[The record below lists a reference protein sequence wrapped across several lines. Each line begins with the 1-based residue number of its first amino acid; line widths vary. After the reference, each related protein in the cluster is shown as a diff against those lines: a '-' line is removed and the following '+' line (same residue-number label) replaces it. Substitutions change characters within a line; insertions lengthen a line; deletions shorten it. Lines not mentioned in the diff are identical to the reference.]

1 VTAAPPDATPDPA
14 AAPAPVAPAPG
25 FPRTFWTAI
34 GAELLE
40 RTAYYGP
47 ISVLALYMKT
57 AVVDGGLGF
66 PPGRA
71 SLLRSLL
78 WWLIYVLSLVSG
90 AVADRYGFRAA
101 LCVAFAALSCGYYV
115 AGHVSS
121 FVGMLAAVLCI
132 SIGGSIIKPTISGTV
147 RKTAGERQSYG
158 FAIFYMVV
166 NIGGLLGPVL
176 VNPVRN
182 HYGWR
187 SLFWVGVIA
196 CLAALLLVATLYR
209 EPAGTR
215 GDARPLGR
223 VLGDTL
229 LVVKHWKFM
238 ALIGIYALF
247 ETTWVQLFGA
257 VELYIPTYLD
267 PGTKTY
273 VELIT
278 AIDAAMIVVFQ
289 LLVTKLS
296 ARLRATRAILVGFVI
311 SSLAWLINLVPP
323 LLGLTARVSLFGQTM
338 SVGVVFMAVSIAV
351 FSVGEM
357 MSGARYFEYV
367 ASMAPKDKVGLF
379 MGYGFLSIA
388 FGSALGDPL
397 GTFLLWFCGER
408 LKQPHLIFPAL
419 CLLGLLAAFL
429 LWIYDVK
436 VARPQAPPPSPV

>member
-1 VTAAPPDATPDPA
+1 MTSSPPGVSP
-14 AAPAPVAPAPG
+14 APAPAPAAPRTLLG
-25 FPRTFWTAI
+25 FGRTFWTAI

-57 AVVDGGLGF
+57 AVAEGGLGL

-78 WWLIYVLSLVSG
+78 WWLIYVLSLLSG
-90 AVADRYGFRAA
+90 AIADRYGFRAA
-101 LCVAFAALSCGYYV
+101 LCVAFTALSCGYYI
-115 AGHVSS
+115 AGHVTS
-121 FVGMLAAVLCI
+121 FLGMLAAVLCI

-182 HYGWR
+182 TYGWR

-196 CLAALLLVATLYR
+196 CLVALALVATLYR
-209 EPAGTR
+209 EPAGAR
-215 GDARPLGR
+215 GEARSLGR
-223 VLGDTL
+223 VLADTA

-238 ALIGIYALF
+238 VLIGIYGLF

-267 PGTKTY
+267 PGTKKY

-278 AIDAAMIVVFQ
+278 AIDAAMIVAFQ
-289 LLVTKLS
+289 LLVTRLS
-296 ARLRATRAILVGFVI
+296 VRMRATRAILIGFVI
-311 SSLAWLINLVPP
+311 SSLAWLINLLPP
-323 LLGLTARVSLFGQTM
+323 LLGLTGKVTLLGQTM
-338 SVGVVFMAVSIAV
+338 NIGVVFMGVSIAV
-351 FSVGEM
+351 FAVGEM

-367 ASMAPKDKVGLF
+367 ASMAPKGRVGLF
-379 MGYGFLSIA
+379 MGYSFLSIA

-419 CLLGLLAAFL
+419 CTIGLLAAFL

-436 VARPQAPPPSPV
+436 VARKQAEAA

>member
-1 VTAAPPDATPDPA
+1 VTSPSDAGPASAPP
-14 AAPAPVAPAPG
+14 APAPG
-25 FPRTFWTAI
+25 LLGFGRTFWTAI
-34 GAELLE
+34 TAELLE

-57 AVVDGGLGF
+57 ALVEGGLGL

-90 AVADRYGFRAA
+90 AVADRFGFRAA
-101 LCVAFAALSCGYYV
+101 ICVAFAALAAGYYV

-121 FVGMLAAVLCI
+121 FVGMLAAVLLI

-147 RKTAGERQSYG
+147 RKTSGERQSYG
-158 FAIFYMVV
+158 FGIFYMVV

-196 CLAALLLVATLYR
+196 SLVALGLVAALYR
-209 EPAGTR
+209 EPAGAR
-215 GDARPLGR
+215 GDARPFGR
-223 VLGDTL
+223 VLADTVR
-229 LVVKHWKFM
+229 VVRHWRFM
-238 ALIGIYALF
+238 ALVGIYALF
-247 ETTWVQLFGA
+247 QTTWVQLFGA

-267 PGTKTY
+267 PNTKSY

-278 AIDAAMIVVFQ
+278 SIDAAMIIVFQ

-296 ARLRATRAILVGFVI
+296 MRMRATRAILIGFVI

-323 LLGLTARVSLFGQTM
+323 LLGLTAKVTLFGHAM
-338 SVGVVFMAVSIAV
+338 SVGVVFMMASIAV

-357 MSGARYFEYV
+357 MSAARYFEYV
-367 ASMAPKDKVGLF
+367 AAMAPKDQVGLF
-379 MGYGFLSIA
+379 MGYSFLSYA
-388 FGSALGDPL
+388 FGAALGDPL
-397 GTFLLWFCGER
+397 GTFLLWLCAER
-408 LKQPHLIFPAL
+408 WKQPHLIFPFL
-419 CLLGLLAAFL
+419 CAIGLSAAFL

-436 VARPQAPPPSPV
+436 VARTPAAPADA